1 MSGYNY
7 NQWGRRGR
15 KCGSPGDGGN
25 QNSGYWNNHYN
36 KYENFNQYH
45 YPQLTYPQ
53 HWNTVHWN
61 KADQYSGTYGRE
73 HVAHNKCGP
82 RHPFSPSHGHS
93 KAAGHSS
100 SVKVKNSKSSSR
112 TRKQKGHSSLSR
124 NQSSLQRKVTSPPLG
139 SEEARKK
146 TLAQATDKIKSCL
159 LSFQN
164 EKSEVLEN
172 LLSNKEQEV
181 VELTKA
187 NPVRLEKSD
196 YADLRLT
203 PSDLKV
209 IGMVTTSG
217 TGPSSEMD
225 ETGYYTVETNS
236 TNEFEGFLSTAE
248 IGVHSSG
255 EVFCAFDT
263 HNTEVLDN
271 VDRVNMISSH
281 ERETGL
287 KNSSTAIEPEL
298 HCIYEQ
304 SRCTSEKNYQGQP
317 AVGED
322 RALHSDQR
330 AQSGSAS
337 LGIADAVDDS
347 NHTKAGT
354 NKKISSEKLF
364 HINQNEPNE
373 TLKNLKQRIIQ
384 QFLKMGKNNLKD
396 LINNP
401 RSRKFEFAMNHLM
414 KEHRLLLSRELR
426 GLAQSRIRGQD
437 VENQGHG
444 EPVQETSS
452 LLDTDIEINLS
463 HLPQEVIE
471 QLGSFLQLDL
481 LDNAESIDFQPI
493 TVDTESSV
501 HDLQNIQALQVAL
514 LSEEN
519 IKRAAIESE
528 IKPLVRREGGGNTV
542 DERGDERNLVVGDQR
557 PDCRLSGSLINEGTG
572 QTEALKGEMKCEQEL
587 RLEESAAPKKPRKE
601 SDKWPNYIPLAEG
614 FMNRSIEFGNTFLEF
629 PDFMVMSSTECEAV
643 AEKNRNVT
651 GVPCVRKTDGE
662 ADQHLQLETDHD
674 PARTSDKP
682 LNQEVASE
690 ASEAH
695 VRLTNEMTDSN
706 FSQEVHVMPREILN
720 SEFDV
725 HSNKHLSNTSQ
736 EKSIIKRLS
745 ANCSSICD
753 IVESC
758 SEEKWI
764 DASQQE
770 GFDSLH
776 ITTGDNISA
785 SDVAI
790 DGQAKEMLES
800 SRDTVEQSEGSVIA
814 DGPVEGSEYS
824 CEPLAYNEEQLQG
837 SVDGDK
843 SLEGSSK
850 PKNILFAEGV
860 NNLNAL
866 LSGNIGGMTVATDDA
881 GPGENENK
889 AEDFKLPEENYVTS
903 LIDRASVP
911 SGRLNI
917 VSDFVGKHTENLT
930 TNFNTSDS
938 DKNLNLQINR
948 NEENSCSV
956 EDETLNK
963 ETDRNQNEN
972 VDSDVSAGSDFSSKA
987 VGTSFVFSGDN
998 AENTNFDD
1006 NFTSSKKIIHSAA
1019 AEHNIHTNDTAEIV
1033 KSGLCNAAEIVP
1045 SGGTQGSIVD
1055 GLPDVCNMS
1064 VAEDNSAVVESLVSD
1079 SDDGIK
1085 VVTHIPISEEA
1096 QKMSGDCLST
1106 MKSHVLDEDSCT
1118 ENNSL
1123 AAEVSVQ
1130 FALSSSD
1137 VASHHETHDDILEI
1151 YHSNVVVKTEKFDD
1165 DDDDDDDDDA
1175 EDETSQIKEQ
1185 AQHDDTNGMFCCVT
1199 IQGLSKRS
1207 ERFKFGIFYLLIVK
1221 IRYSFTHK

>member
-7 NQWGRRGR
+7 NNWGRRGR
-15 KCGSPGDGGN
+15 ESGSPGGGGN
-25 QNSGYWNNHYN
+25 QNSGYWNSHYN
-36 KYENFNQYH
+36 KYDNYNQYH

-53 HWNTVHWN
+53 QWNPVHWN

-73 HVAHNKCGP
+73 QVARNKCGP
-82 RHPFSPSHGHS
+82 RHTFSPSKGHS

-100 SVKVKNSKSSSR
+100 SVKVQNSQSASSK
-112 TRKQKGHSSLSR
+112 RKRKGHSSSSR
-124 NQSSLQRKVTSPPLG
+124 NQSSLQRKVSSPPLG

-181 VELTKA
+181 VELNKA

-217 TGPSSEMD
+217 TGSSSEMD

-236 TNEFEGFLSTAE
+236 ANEFEGLLSTE
-248 IGVHSSG
+248 EMGVPCSG
-255 EVFCAFDT
+255 DVFCTFGT

-271 VDRVNMISSH
+271 VGGVNMISSH

-287 KNSSTAIEPEL
+287 KNSSKLIEPEP

-322 RALHSDQR
+322 QASHSDQH

-337 LGIADAVDDS
+337 LGISDAVDDS

-354 NKKISSEKLF
+354 NKKISCEKLF
-364 HINQNEPNE
+364 HINRNEPKE

-384 QFLKMGKNNLKD
+384 QFLKMGKNNLRD

-437 VENQGHG
+437 VENQDHG

-471 QLGSFLQLDL
+471 QLGSLLQLDL

-493 TVDTESSV
+493 TVDTESNV

-528 IKPLVRREGGGNTV
+528 SKPLVRREVSDNTV
-542 DERGDERNLVVGDQR
+542 DESGDERNLVVGHHR
-557 PDCRLSGSLINEGTG
+557 PDCRLLGSLINAVTG
-572 QTEALKGEMKCEQEL
+572 QSEEVLKGEMKCEQEL
-587 RLEESAAPKKPRKE
+587 GLEECATAKNPRKE
-601 SDKWPNYIPLAEG
+601 SDKWPDYIPLAEG
-614 FMNRSIEFGNTFLEF
+614 FMNRGVEFGNTFLEF
-629 PDFMVMSSTECEAV
+629 PDFMIMSSTESEAV
-643 AEKNRNVT
+643 AGKNRNVT
-651 GVPCVRKTDGE
+651 GSPCIRKTDSE
-662 ADQHLQLETDHD
+662 ADQHLKSETDHN

-690 ASEAH
+690 ASEAL
-695 VRLTNEMTDSN
+695 VRLTQEMTDSN
-706 FSQEVHVMPREILN
+706 FSQEVHMMHREILN
-720 SEFDV
+720 SEVDV

-736 EKSIIKRLS
+736 EKSIFS
-745 ANCSSICD
+745 TNCSSSCD
-753 IVESC
+753 VVESC
-758 SEEKWI
+758 SEEKLI
-764 DASQQE
+764 DASQQD

-776 ITTGDNISA
+776 ITTGDSISP
-785 SDVAI
+785 SDVAN
-790 DGQAKEMLES
+790 DGQAKEMLEG
-800 SRDTVEQSEGSVIA
+800 SRDAVEQSESSVIA

-824 CEPLAYNEEQLQG
+824 CEPLADNEEQLQG
-837 SVDGDK
+837 AAAADK

-850 PKNILFAEGV
+850 PKNILFADGV
-860 NNLNAL
+860 NNLNSL
-866 LSGNIGGMTVATDDA
+866 VSGIIGGMTVASDDA
-881 GPGENENK
+881 GPGENEIK
-889 AEDFKLPEENYVTS
+889 AEDFALSKENDVTS
-903 LIDRASVP
+903 IVDRASVP
-911 SGRLNI
+911 SGRPNI
-917 VSDFVGKHTENLT
+917 VSDFVGKHTENLKT
-930 TNFNTSDS
+930 SFNTSDS

-963 ETDRNQNEN
+963 ETDRNQNES
-972 VDSDVSAGSDFSSKA
+972 VDSDISEVGDFSSRA
-987 VGTSFVFSGDN
+987 VGKSFVVSGDN

-1006 NFTSSKKIIHSAA
+1006 NFMSSKKIINSAT
-1019 AEHNIHTNDTAEIV
+1019 AEHNIRTNDTAEIV
-1033 KSGLCNAAEIVP
+1033 KSGFWNAAEIVP
-1045 SGGTQGSIVD
+1045 SGGIQGNTVD
-1055 GLPDVCNMS
+1055 GLRGVCNMS

-1079 SDDGIK
+1079 SDDNNIK
-1085 VVTHIPISEEA
+1085 VVTHVPISEEV
-1096 QKMSGDCLST
+1096 QKMAGDCSSIV
-1106 MKSHVLDEDSCT
+1106 KSHVLDKDGCT
-1118 ENNSL
+1118 ENSSL

-1130 FALSSSD
+1130 FELSSSD
-1137 VASHHETHDDILEI
+1137 VASNHETHHDILEI
-1151 YHSNVVVKTEKFDD
+1151 HHANVVVKTEKF
-1165 DDDDDDDDDA
+1165 DDDA

-1185 AQHDDTNGMFCCVT
+1185 AQHEGTNGMFCCVT
-1199 IQGLSKRS
+1199 I
-1207 ERFKFGIFYLLIVK
+1207 LL
-1221 IRYSFTHK
+1221 

>member
-7 NQWGRRGR
+7 NNWGRRGR
-15 KCGSPGDGGN
+15 ECGSPGDGGN
-25 QNSGYWNNHYN
+25 QNSGYWNSHYN
-36 KYENFNQYH
+36 KFENYNQYH
-45 YPQLTYPQ
+45 YPQLTYTQ
-53 HWNTVHWN
+53 QWNPVHWN

-73 HVAHNKCGP
+73 QVARNKCGP
-82 RHPFSPSHGHS
+82 RHPFIPSQGHS

-100 SVKVKNSKSSSR
+100 SVKVKKSKSVSR
-112 TRKQKGHSSLSR
+112 KRKRKGHPSSSK
-124 NQSSLQRKVTSPPLG
+124 NQSSSQRKVTSPPLG

-181 VELTKA
+181 VELNKA

-217 TGPSSEMD
+217 TGPLSEMD
-225 ETGYYTVETNS
+225 ETGCYTVETNS
-236 TNEFEGFLSTAE
+236 TNEFEGLLSTAE

-255 EVFCAFDT
+255 DVFCTFGT

-271 VDRVNMISSH
+271 VDRVKMISSH

-287 KNSSTAIEPEL
+287 KNSSKSIEPER

-317 AVGED
+317 AVGAN
-322 RALHSDQR
+322 RASHPDQR
-330 AQSGSAS
+330 TQSGSAS
-337 LGIADAVDDS
+337 LGISDAVDDS
-347 NHTKAGT
+347 NHTMAGT
-354 NKKISSEKLF
+354 NKKISCEKFF
-364 HINQNEPNE
+364 HIKQNEPNE

-437 VENQGHG
+437 VENQDHG

-471 QLGSFLQLDL
+471 QLGSLLQLDL
-481 LDNAESIDFQPI
+481 LDNAESIDFQPV

-501 HDLQNIQALQVAL
+501 HDVQNIQALQVAL

-528 IKPLVRREGGGNTV
+528 TKPFVRREVSGNTV
-542 DERGDERNLVVGDQR
+542 DESGGERNLVVGHHR
-557 PDCRLSGSLINEGTG
+557 PDCQLSGSLINAGTG
-572 QTEALKGEMKCEQEL
+572 QTEEVLKGEMKCEQEL
-587 RLEESAAPKKPRKE
+587 RLEESVTAKKPRKE
-601 SDKWPNYIPLAEG
+601 SDKWPNYIPLTEG
-614 FMNRSIEFGNTFLEF
+614 FMNRSDEFGNTFLEF
-629 PDFMVMSSTECEAV
+629 PDFMVMSSTESG
-643 AEKNRNVT
+643 KSRNVT
-651 GVPCVRKTDGE
+651 DSPCITKTDSE
-662 ADQHLQLETDHD
+662 ADQHLKLETVHN

-682 LNQEVASE
+682 LNQEVGSE
-690 ASEAH
+690 VSEAH
-695 VRLTNEMTDSN
+695 VRLTRELTDSN
-706 FSQEVHVMPREILN
+706 FPQEVHVMPREILN
-720 SEFDV
+720 CEVDV
-725 HSNKHLSNTSQ
+725 HSDKHLSNTSQ
-736 EKSIIKRLS
+736 DKSIIKRFSTNCLS
-745 ANCSSICD
+745 SFD

-758 SEEKWI
+758 SEEKLI

-785 SDVAI
+785 SDVAN
-790 DGQAKEMLES
+790 DGQAKEMLEG
-800 SRDTVEQSEGSVIA
+800 SRDAVEQSEGSVIA

-824 CEPLAYNEEQLQG
+824 CEPLADNEEQLQG
-837 SVDGDK
+837 AAAAEK
-843 SLEGSSK
+843 SLEGSSE
-850 PKNILFAEGV
+850 PKNILFADGV
-860 NNLNAL
+860 SNLNAL
-866 LSGNIGGMTVATDDA
+866 VSGIIGGMTVATDDA
-881 GPGENENK
+881 GPGENEIK
-889 AEDFKLPEENYVTS
+889 AEDVKLSKENYVTS
-903 LIDRASVP
+903 VIDRASVP

-917 VSDFVGKHTENLT
+917 VSDFVGKHTENLK
-930 TNFNTSDS
+930 TNVNTSGS
-938 DKNLNLQINR
+938 DENLNLQINR
-948 NEENSCSV
+948 NEENSCSA
-956 EDETLNK
+956 EDETQNK
-963 ETDRNQNEN
+963 ETDRNQNES
-972 VDSDVSAGSDFSSKA
+972 VDSDISAVGDFSSKA

-1006 NFTSSKKIIHSAA
+1006 NFMSSKKIIPSAS

-1033 KSGLCNAAEIVP
+1033 KSGFCNAAEIVP
-1045 SGGTQGSIVD
+1045 SEGIQDSIVD
-1055 GLPDVCNMS
+1055 GVPGVCNVS

-1079 SDDGIK
+1079 SDDNDIK

-1096 QKMSGDCLST
+1096 QKMAGDCSGIV
-1106 MKSHVLDEDSCT
+1106 KSHVQDEDGCT
-1118 ENNSL
+1118 ENSSL
-1123 AAEVSVQ
+1123 AAEVNVQ
-1130 FALSSSD
+1130 FDLSSSD
-1137 VASHHETHDDILEI
+1137 VASNHETHDDILEV
-1151 YHSNVVVKTEKFDD
+1151 HHGNVVVKTEKFDD
-1165 DDDDDDDDDA
+1165 DDAA

-1185 AQHDDTNGMFCCVT
+1185 EQHEGTNGMFCCVT
-1199 IQGLSKRS
+1199 I
-1207 ERFKFGIFYLLIVK
+1207 LLWI
-1221 IRYSFTHK
+1221 